1 MNDSSVF
8 LGGVVM
14 NLFTL
19 GVGDINKNGV
29 FHKQAVGSEPVT
41 IPNRGNGIENVEILS
56 LVVSNDWKVCIKWK
70 WPPPLYIYIYIYIY
84 IFIYVT
90 NICLGDEL

>member
-1 MNDSSVF
+1 MNNSSVF

-29 FHKQAVGSEPVT
+29 FHKQVVGS
-41 IPNRGNGIENVEILS
+41 
-56 LVVSNDWKVCIKWK
+56 
-70 WPPPLYIYIYIYIY
+70 
-84 IFIYVT
+84 
-90 NICLGDEL
+90 